1 MYLAKASMESE
12 DIWLRLQIHY
22 LKLANHDSLMHAYP
36 SPQPSKC
43 PHQHIWITM
52 NTNPATIDKDFC
64 SLGNHR
70 R

>member
-1 MYLAKASMESE
+1 MYLAKASTESE
-12 DIWLRLQIHY
+12 DMAKVADSLLEV
-22 LKLANHDSLMHAYP
+22 ANHDSLMHAYP

-43 PHQHIWITM
+43 PHQHIRITM